1 MDAAAG
7 MYSPG
12 LSCLH
17 CCKNIHLHWSVRVTV
32 QWCPA
37 VSPAGTRSSAVMWL
51 RKSSCVPPRG
61 VTSPSV
67 EADWGWEGWSCCYHD
82 FTLQAMHRDSA
93 GDRDDSD
100 RLKCWHHPLVNIN
113 RAKCECETNFTEVIW
128 PGRTGSSRGQAGKVL
143 ENVLLLGIKLEVFLK
158 ISVTLTAVPKVPVF
172 YYCPQLSESLI
183 SSDS

>member
-17 CCKNIHLHWSVRVTV
+17 WCKNIHLHWSVRVTV

-93 GDRDDSD
+93 GDRYDSD
-100 RLKCWHHPLVNIN
+100 RLKHWHI
-113 RAKCECETNFTEVIW
+113 T
-128 PGRTGSSRGQAGKVL
+128 SS
-143 ENVLLLGIKLEVFLK
+143 
-158 ISVTLTAVPKVPVF
+158 TLTERSVNVRRTSPKLYDPAGQVAAGGGQGKF
-172 YYCPQLSESLI
+172 WSMSYCLA
-183 SSDS
+183 